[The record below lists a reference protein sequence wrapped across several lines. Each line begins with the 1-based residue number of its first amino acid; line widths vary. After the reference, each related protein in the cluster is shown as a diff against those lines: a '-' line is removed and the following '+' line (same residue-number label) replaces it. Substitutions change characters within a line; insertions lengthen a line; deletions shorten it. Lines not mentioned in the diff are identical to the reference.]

1 MAASSANTRRENTP
15 VMRPPADFTL
25 QPGPSGLS
33 LALTG
38 DWTAMTLGHAPD
50 RLIAALAHKSIEV
63 LDVRALKRLD
73 TAGVFVL
80 TQQASLSPKLLTGAG
95 AAASRADIDHLQRL
109 VADAAP
115 KAPPPSDAAP
125 RLQWLARIGRG
136 VENGGHDAFRNLTFY
151 GELLTAVARLLRHPA
166 RVRAAPT
173 VSQIESAGLSAIPIV
188 AATNLF
194 VGATVA
200 FLGSN
205 LLAQFGASVFA
216 VELVGVAVLREFAV
230 LITAVILAGRSASS
244 FAAEIGAMNMN
255 QEIDAMEVMGVDPF
269 DALVLP
275 RFIALFLMTPLLT
288 LVAMAAGLAGGLLV
302 LWPVL
307 DLSPQF
313 FLARI
318 VANVGP
324 THFWLGMSKAP
335 VMAMVVAAIGCRHGF
350 EVRSDVEQL
359 GRHVTSAV
367 VQSLFS
373 IIAIDALFAL
383 MFMELN
389 L

>member
-1 MAASSANTRRENTP
+1 MAASSANA
-15 VMRPPADFTL
+15 RPPSPATIRSPARFTVE
-25 QPGPSGLS
+25 PSGRGVRVA
-33 LALTG
+33 LAG
-38 DWTAMTLGHAPD
+38 DWTATALAQAPEH
-50 RLIAALAHKSIEV
+50 LVAALADRTVEA
-63 LDVRALKRLD
+63 LDVRALQRID

-80 TQQASLSPKLLTGAG
+80 TQRAKLSPQLVAGAG
-95 AAASRADIDHLQRL
+95 AAASRTDLDHLQRL
-109 VADAAP
+109 VAETAP
-115 KAPPPSDAAP
+115 EAPPPPVPKP
-125 RLQWLARIGRG
+125 RLQWLVELGRG
-136 VENGGHDAFRNLTFY
+136 VDQGANDAFRNLAFY
-151 GELLTAVARLLRHPA
+151 GELLIAAARLLKQPGRLRPA
-166 RVRAAPT
+166 AI

-200 FLGSN
+200 FLGAN
-205 LLAQFGASVFA
+205 LLSQFGASVFA

-244 FAAEIGAMNMN
+244 FAAEIGAMQMN

-275 RFIALFLMTPLLT
+275 RFIALVLMIPLLT

-313 FLARI
+313 FLSRI

-324 THFWLGMSKAP
+324 THFWIGMAKAP
-335 VMAMVVAAIGCRHGF
+335 VMAIVVAAIGCRHGF
-350 EVRSDVEQL
+350 EVRS
-359 GRHVTSAV
+359 AV
-367 VQSLFS
+367 VQALFA

>member
-1 MAASSANTRRENTP
+1 
-15 VMRPPADFTL
+15 
-25 QPGPSGLS
+25 
-33 LALTG
+33 
-38 DWTAMTLGHAPD
+38 
-50 RLIAALAHKSIEV
+50 
-63 LDVRALKRLD
+63 
-73 TAGVFVL
+73 
-80 TQQASLSPKLLTGAG
+80 
-95 AAASRADIDHLQRL
+95 
-109 VADAAP
+109 
-115 KAPPPSDAAP
+115 
-125 RLQWLARIGRG
+125 
-136 VENGGHDAFRNLTFY
+136 
-151 GELLTAVARLLRHPA
+151 
-166 RVRAAPT
+166 
-173 VSQIESAGLSAIPIV
+173 
-188 AATNLF
+188 
-194 VGATVA
+194 
-200 FLGSN
+200 
-205 LLAQFGASVFA
+205 VFA

-244 FAAEIGAMNMN
+244 FAAEIGAMQMN

-275 RFIALFLMTPLLT
+275 RFIALVLMIPLLT

-313 FLARI
+313 FLSRI

-324 THFWLGMSKAP
+324 THFWIGMAKAP
-335 VMAMVVAAIGCRHGF
+335 VMAIVVAAIGCRHGF

-367 VQSLFS
+367 VQSLFA